1 MSNTKNLFSLVG
13 NTAIVTGAAG
23 YFGDS
28 FCRALLDCGA
38 NVVLMGRGKKIL
50 DKTKEYEKEYGN
62 NRVCCELVDFY
73 EDEKFKSALKKII
86 SYHEI
91 DILVNNAYE
100 FGENTG
106 FGKDGRLETIPKN
119 KFMRS
124 LESGV
129 YWPMLATQIIGEDMK
144 KRRSGSIIN
153 ISSMYGIVSPS
164 PKLYEGTTSFNPPSY
179 GATKS
184 AVNHLTK
191 YTATWLGEYGIR
203 CNAIAPGAF
212 PNLDSET
219 NKPDPKILERLNNN
233 TVLGRTGHAKEL
245 KGILIFLASKASSYV
260 TGEIISVDGGWIT
273 T

>member
-1 MSNTKNLFSLVG
+1 MNDTKNLFSL
-13 NTAIVTGAAG
+13 NNKTAIVTGAAG
-23 YFGDS
+23 YFGNS
-28 FCRALLDCGA
+28 FCTALLDSGA
-38 NVVLMGRGKKIL
+38 NVVLMGRGNKIVE
-50 DKTKEYEKEYGN
+50 KTKEYEKQYGN
-62 NRVCCELVDFY
+62 NRVCYELVDFY
-73 EDEKFKSALKKII
+73 DDEKFKTALKNII
-86 SYHEI
+86 SYHEV

-100 FGENTG
+100 FGDNTG

-129 YWPMLATQIIGEDMK
+129 YWPLLATQIIGDDMK
-144 KRRSGSIIN
+144 KRCGGSIIN

-164 PKLYEGTTSFNPPSY
+164 PQLYEGTTSFNPPSY
-179 GATKS
+179 GATKA

-212 PNLDSET
+212 PNLDSTT
-219 NKPDPKILERLNNN
+219 NKPDERILDRLNKN
-233 TVLGRTGHAKEL
+233 TVLGRTGHAREL
-245 KGILIFLASKASSYV
+245 QGVLLFLASEASSYV
-260 TGEIISVDGGWIT
+260 TGEVISVDGGWIT